1 MRRWRYDDPAK
12 VKEPVQWPVPS
23 EREVQ
28 DIIWMLLR
36 SAFDDVVDEEPL
48 RKVGHSSYRSDFGL
62 PRLGLLIEIKYVRS
76 AAEFKKV
83 EKEIYEDS
91 VAYLKEKATYK
102 KIIVFIYDASSSA
115 QEHATT
121 IDALLGVEGITDVV
135 IASRPSQLPPPG
147 H

>member
-12 VKEPVQWPVPS
+12 VKEPIQWPVPS

-28 DIIWMLLR
+28 DIIRMLLR

-76 AAEFKKV
+76 ATARV
-83 EKEIYEDS
+83 CLNAHMTLALGGPADS
-91 VAYLKEKATYK
+91 NE
-102 KIIVFIYDASSSA
+102 DASWSDTGS
-115 QEHATT
+115 
-121 IDALLGVEGITDVV
+121 
-135 IASRPSQLPPPG
+135 
-147 H
+147 